1 MVQYSNKFLSATAT
15 ATALSYSYYVLRVI
29 SNTILH
35 MGDDNRPCIAA
46 VVAHLVSPL
55 KQKVHQ
61 HAVAVA
67 AAVVVVRLAQREQQE
82 Q

>member
-1 MVQYSNKFLSATAT
+1 
-15 ATALSYSYYVLRVI
+15 
-29 SNTILH
+29 

-46 VVAHLVSPL
+46 VVSHLVPSL

-61 HAVAVA
+61 HAVTAA